1 MLAMAGAT
9 SRPVRLLLLLAL
21 LGPLGFSLWWFWRH
35 PSDSAPSRFD
45 AALDRALEPVL
56 ELHAASVKLGTSTPA
71 QAKVLAR
78 QLAQDSAPF
87 LAPADLELWAAIR
100 LEAARSSPVTC
111 ARLGK
116 GGDEASLRQAVV
128 ELGDARLTAW
138 TEMLA
143 RGFAVR
149 LERKRAPD
157 VSPSALSRGRE
168 AIIQALPPAQQPGFR
183 ADLSDRELSDA
194 RACQLFLTLSSQA
207 QQLEPALRSELYRAL
222 AVSLRANPPP
232 TAPASPSAY

>member
-1 MLAMAGAT
+1 MTAMAGAT
-9 SRPVRLLLLLAL
+9 SRSARLLLAFAL
-21 LGPLGFSLWWFWRH
+21 LVPLGFSLWWFWRH

-45 AALDRALEPVL
+45 AALDRALAPVL
-56 ELHAASVKLGTSTPA
+56 EAHAANVKLGMSTPA

-100 LEAARSSPVTC
+100 LEAARSSPVAC
-111 ARLGK
+111 AHLWK
-116 GGDEASLRQAVV
+116 GGDEAPLRQAVV

-149 LERKRAPD
+149 LERKRPPE
-157 VSPSALSRGRE
+157 VSPSALPRGRE

-183 ADLSDRELSDA
+183 ADLSNRQLSDA
-194 RACQLFLTLSSQA
+194 RACQLFVTLSSQA

-222 AVSLRANPPP
+222 AVSLRANPQLV
-232 TAPASPSAY
+232 APALPSAR